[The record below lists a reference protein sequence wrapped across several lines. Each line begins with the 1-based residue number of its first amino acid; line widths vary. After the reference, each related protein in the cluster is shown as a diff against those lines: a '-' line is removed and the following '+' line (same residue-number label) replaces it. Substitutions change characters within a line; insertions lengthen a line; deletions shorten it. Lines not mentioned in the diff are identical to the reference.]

1 MYPQDTVR
9 DVSPDEIK
17 QIRASLQLTQQA
29 LADLLGV
36 DRVAVARWE
45 TGRRNISAPTER
57 LLLRIRN
64 ERLGR
69 KPGSDSSKTKP
80 RGRKGRS

>member
-1 MYPQDTVR
+1 M
-9 DVSPDEIK
+9 SPDEVR
-17 QIRASLQLTQQA
+17 QIRASLQLSQRE
-29 LADLLGV
+29 LAELLGV

-45 TGRRNISAPTER
+45 TGARNISAPTER
-57 LLLRIRN
+57 LLLRIRD

-69 KPGSDSSKTKP
+69 KPGSDASRDKS